1 MLTSLLCPALYYL
14 SVSSLKLVY
23 LRTVRRA
30 ELFPAVLGMRRIFCC
45 MALLFNTRTD
55 LLSLLFLV
63 KQNEVYGTGFF
74 CMRPVRRLTLLC
86 MSARVSVCVLKEVTK
101 VLASRMDSRVCL
113 LKEIRLSFGDW
124 SGLRGV
130 AEGAWVIRLIGG
142 PVVV

>member
-23 LRTVRRA
+23 LRREVLTVRRA

-101 VLASRMDSRVCL
+101 VLASRRDSRVCL
-113 LKEIRLSFGDW
+113 LKEIRLC
-124 SGLRGV
+124 V
-130 AEGAWVIRLIGG
+130 
-142 PVVV
+142 